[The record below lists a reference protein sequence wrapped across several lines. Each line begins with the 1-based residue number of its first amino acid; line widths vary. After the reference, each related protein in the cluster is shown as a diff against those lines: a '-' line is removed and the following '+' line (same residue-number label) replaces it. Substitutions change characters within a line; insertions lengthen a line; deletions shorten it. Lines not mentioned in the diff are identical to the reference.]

1 MSSEAAAIVY
11 GTLVGGVLGMVG
23 VLVGMLVE
31 RRLRERG
38 QVRCVISNWEVR
50 APKSGP
56 LGQEKA
62 VCSFEV
68 DLFNEKPSA
77 TGLRDVSVVFLQEDG
92 ERRTIGSLRSSVSDE
107 EVGVLNLP
115 PRRWVRGKLYAVFE
129 GEEAREI
136 SGFREAHFVGYFPD
150 GSGFR
155 QGIVGRKPFVATRK
169 KKHSVRKDYTY
180 WWRRILSR

>member
-1 MSSEAAAIVY
+1 MSSEAATAIY
-11 GTLVGGVLGMVG
+11 GALVGGVLGMVG

-31 RRLRERG
+31 RHLRERG
-38 QVRCVISNWEVR
+38 QVRCVISNWELTAAGSR
-50 APKSGP
+50 P

-77 TGLRDVSVVFLQEDG
+77 TGLRDVSVVFLREDG
-92 ERRTIGSLRSSVSDE
+92 EGQMIGPLRSSDSDE

-115 PRRWVRGKLYAVFE
+115 PRRWMRGSLYALFE

-136 SGFREAHFVGYFPD
+136 SGFREAYFVGYFPD

-155 QGIVGRKPFVATRK
+155 QRIVERKDFVATRK
-169 KKHSVRKDYTY
+169 RKHAVRKEYTY
-180 WWRRILSR
+180 WWRRIFGR